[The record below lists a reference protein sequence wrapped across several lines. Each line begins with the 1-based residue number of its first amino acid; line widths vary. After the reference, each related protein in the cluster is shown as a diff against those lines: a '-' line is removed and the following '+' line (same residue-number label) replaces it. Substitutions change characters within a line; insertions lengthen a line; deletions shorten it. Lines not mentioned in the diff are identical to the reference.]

1 MSQLNQVK
9 RDNSPDQV
17 YYDVTITN
25 FQSQNTLP
33 PVFYYNEARTI
44 PFINCPEDY
53 YLSIIRFTVDTG
65 TLPVWIP
72 SIVPFSTNP
81 NETIYNIT
89 LTYDDGTTNFTSG
102 AIPLIFIPQDRTTGN
117 TPAPP
122 STTSNGLQ
130 INDTGYYNVYSYQY
144 IAYLITETFKTAL
157 ASLVNQVVTLGGST
171 MPVYKIYTQNQPNPP
186 AVNSITTL
194 DSTDLPPLFQW
205 DTSSDTGSIF
215 TIPQYDLN
223 PDVNSPT
230 GFSGNNPIKI
240 FFNAPMFYLFQSF
253 PATIFGYSAVG
264 GNENFQIDVINQ
276 GGLNTQ
282 LITPPQ
288 YDVVNSAWQYSGT
301 PLPPLSIP
309 YISTYQET
317 STIGSLSPI
326 TAIVF
331 TSNTMPITPNQVSTP
346 LVLFNNQQI
355 GFQGNNADIA
365 NIITDL
371 VSSTGA
377 YRPSLV
383 YEPQAQYRL
392 VTLNGNRPL
401 FNLDLQVFYRLRNG
415 SLVPFRLASG
425 GSVTIKIAFLK
436 KDSVGATTAKDP
448 LAHYSPAFSGNGATK
463 GGRRMC

>member
-53 YLSIIRFTVDTG
+53 YLSIIRFSVDTG

-72 SIVPFSTNP
+72 SIVPFSVDP
-81 NETIYNIT
+81 NTTIYNIT
-89 LTYDDGTTNFTSG
+89 LTYSVGANDYTSG
-102 AIPLIFIPQDRTTGN
+102 AIPMTFIPQDRTTGI
-117 TPAPP
+117 TPSPP

-130 INDTGYYNVYSYQY
+130 INDTGYYNVYSFQY
-144 IAYLITETFKTAL
+144 ISYLVTETFKTAL
-157 ASLVNQVVTLGGST
+157 TALVTAVLAGGDV
-171 MPVYKIYTQNQPNPP
+171 MPTYDIYTNG
-186 AVNSITTL
+186 AIFTL
-194 DSTDLPPLFQW
+194 PSDDLPPLFQW

-223 PDVNSPT
+223 PTVNP
-230 GFSGNNPIKI
+230 GLSGNNPIKLY
-240 FFNAPMFYLFQSF
+240 FNAPMFYLFQSF

-264 GNENFQIDVINQ
+264 GNENFQIEVVNQ

-288 YDVVNSAWQYSGT
+288 YDVEGT
-301 PLPPLSIP
+301 GLPEPLSIP

-317 STIGSLSPI
+317 STISNISPI
-326 TAIVF
+326 TSIVF

-365 NIITDL
+365 NIVTDL
-371 VSSTGA
+371 VSNTGA
-377 YRPSLV
+377 YRPALV

-401 FNLDLQVFYRLRNG
+401 FNLDLQIFYRLRNG

-425 GSVTIKIAFLK
+425 GTVTIKLAFLK
-436 KDSVGATTAKDP
+436 KDGVGQSEQSQP
-448 LAHYSPAFSGNGATK
+448 LAHMSPSFSGNGGVK
-463 GGRRMC
+463 GGSRRMC

>member
-44 PFINCPEDY
+44 PFVTCPEDY
-53 YLSIIRFTVDTG
+53 YLSIVRFTVDTG

-72 SIVPFSTNP
+72 SIVPFSANP
-81 NETIYNIT
+81 NQTIYNIT
-89 LTYDDGTTNFTSG
+89 LTYEVGGTTYTSG
-102 AIPLIFIPQDRTTGN
+102 ATPIIFIPQDRSV
-117 TPAPP
+117 PVPSAP

-157 ASLVNQVVTLGGST
+157 ASLVTAVTAGGDT
-171 MPVYKIYTQNQPNPP
+171 MPTYDIYTGNQPDPP
-186 AVNSITTL
+186 TTAGVTTL
-194 DSTDLPPLFQW
+194 PSDDLPPLFQW

-223 PDVNSPT
+223 PAVNP
-230 GFSGNNPIKI
+230 GLSGNQPIKI
-240 FFNAPMFYLFQSF
+240 YFNAPMFYLFQSF

-264 GNENFQIDVINQ
+264 GNENFQIDVVNQ

-288 YDVVNSAWQYSGT
+288 YDVVNPAWVYSGT

-317 STIGSLSPI
+317 STIGALSPI

-371 VSSTGA
+371 VSSSGA

-401 FNLDLQVFYRLRNG
+401 FNLDLQIFYRLRNG

-425 GSVTIKIAFLK
+425 GSVTIKLAFLK
-436 KDSVGATTAKDP
+436 KDGVGAINPSEP
-448 LAHYSPAFSGNGATK
+448 LAHLAPSFSGNGSVK
-463 GGRRMC
+463 GGRRGF

>member
-25 FQSQNTLP
+25 FQSQDTLP
-33 PVFYYNEARTI
+33 PVFYYNESRTI

-53 YLSIIRFTVDTG
+53 YLSIIRFSVDTG

-72 SIVPFSTNP
+72 SIVPFSANP
-81 NETIYNIT
+81 NTTIYNIT

-102 AIPLIFIPQDRTTGN
+102 AIPMTFIPQDRTTGI
-117 TPAPP
+117 TPSPP

-130 INDTGYYNVYSYQY
+130 NNDTGYYNVYSYQY
-144 IAYLITETFKTAL
+144 IAYLVTETFKTAL
-157 ASLVNQVVTLGGST
+157 ASLVANVIAGGST
-171 MPVYKIYTQNQPNPP
+171 MPTYDIYAPNQNATAPP
-186 AVNSITTL
+186 AVTPVTL
-194 DSTDLPPLFQW
+194 TSDDLPPLFQW

-223 PDVNSPT
+223 PAVNP
-230 GFSGNNPIKI
+230 GLSGNNPIKI
-240 FFNAPMFYLFQSF
+240 YFNAPMFYLFQSF
-253 PATIFGYSAVG
+253 PATIFGYSNVG
-264 GNENFQIDVINQ
+264 GDENFQIEVVNQ

-288 YDVVNSAWQYSGT
+288 YDVVNPAWT
-301 PLPPLSIP
+301 TPPLSIP

-317 STIGSLSPI
+317 STIGALSPI

-346 LVLFNNQQI
+346 LILFNNQQI

-365 NIITDL
+365 NIVTDL

-392 VTLNGNRPL
+392 ITLNGNRPL
-401 FNLDLQVFYRLRNG
+401 FNLDLQIFYRLRNG

-425 GSVTIKIAFLK
+425 GSVTIKLAFLK
-436 KDSVGATTAKDP
+436 KDGGGQSEQSQP
-448 LAHYSPAFSGNGATK
+448 LAHLSPSFSGNGGQK
-463 GGRRMC
+463 GGRRTC

>member
-25 FQSQNTLP
+25 FQSQTTQP

-72 SIVPFSTNP
+72 SIVPFSANP
-81 NETIYNIT
+81 NTTIYNIT
-89 LTYDDGTTNFTSG
+89 LTWDDGVNPEYTSG
-102 AIPLIFIPQDRTTGN
+102 AIPLTFIPQDRTTGN

-157 ASLVNQVVTLGGST
+157 ASLVAQVGAVN
-171 MPVYKIYTQNQPNPP
+171 MPTYPIYTVNQTPTT
-186 AVNSITTL
+186 TTL
-194 DSTDLPPLFQW
+194 QSDDLPPLFQW
-205 DTSSDTGSIF
+205 DTSSDTASIF

-223 PDVNSPT
+223 PAVNP
-230 GFSGNNPIKI
+230 GLSGNNPIKI
-240 FFNAPMFYLFQSF
+240 YFNAPMFYLFQSF
-253 PATIFGYSAVG
+253 PATIFGYSNVG

-282 LITPPQ
+282 LITPPE
-288 YDVVNSAWQYSGT
+288 YDLVGGVYD
-301 PLPPLSIP
+301 PPISIP

-317 STIGSLSPI
+317 STIGALSPV

-401 FNLDLQVFYRLRNG
+401 FNLDLQIFYRLRNG

-436 KDSVGATTAKDP
+436 KDSVGASTAKDP
-448 LAHYSPAFSGNGATK
+448 LAHSSPAFSGNGATK

>member
-25 FQSQNTLP
+25 FQSQDTLP
-33 PVFYYNEARTI
+33 PVFYYNESRTI

-53 YLSIIRFTVDTG
+53 YLSIIRFSVDTG

-72 SIVPFSTNP
+72 SIVPFSANP
-81 NETIYNIT
+81 NTTIYNIT

-102 AIPLIFIPQDRTTGN
+102 AIPMTFIPQDRTTGI
-117 TPAPP
+117 TPSPP

-130 INDTGYYNVYSYQY
+130 NNDTGYYNVYSYQY
-144 IAYLITETFKTAL
+144 IAYLVTETFKTAL
-157 ASLVNQVVTLGGST
+157 ASLVANVIAGGST
-171 MPVYKIYTQNQPNPP
+171 MPTYDIYAPNQNATAPP
-186 AVNSITTL
+186 AVTPVTL
-194 DSTDLPPLFQW
+194 TSDNLPPLFQW

-215 TIPQYDLN
+215 AIPQYDLN
-223 PDVNSPT
+223 PAVNP
-230 GFSGNNPIKI
+230 GLSGNNPIKI
-240 FFNAPMFYLFQSF
+240 YFNAPMFYLFQSF
-253 PATIFGYSAVG
+253 PATIFGYSNVG
-264 GNENFQIDVINQ
+264 GDENFQIEVVNQ

-282 LITPPQ
+282 LITPPE
-288 YDVVNSAWQYSGT
+288 YDVVNPAWT
-301 PLPPLSIP
+301 TPPLSIP

-317 STIGSLSPI
+317 STIGALSPI

-346 LVLFNNQQI
+346 LILFNNQQI

-365 NIITDL
+365 NIVTDL

-392 VTLNGNRPL
+392 ITLNGNRPL
-401 FNLDLQVFYRLRNG
+401 FNLDLQIFYRLRNG

-425 GSVTIKIAFLK
+425 GSVTIKLAFLK
-436 KDSVGATTAKDP
+436 KDGGGQTEQSQP
-448 LAHYSPAFSGNGATK
+448 LAHMSPSFSGNGGQK

>member
-25 FQSQNTLP
+25 FQSQDTLP
-33 PVFYYNEARTI
+33 PVFYYNESRTI

-53 YLSIIRFTVDTG
+53 YLSIIRFSVDTG

-72 SIVPFSTNP
+72 SIVPFSANP
-81 NETIYNIT
+81 NTTIYNIT
-89 LTYDDGTTNFTSG
+89 LTYDDGTTEYTSG
-102 AIPLIFIPQDRTTGN
+102 ATPMTFIPQDRTTGI
-117 TPAPP
+117 TPSPP

-144 IAYLITETFKTAL
+144 IAYLVTETFKTAL
-157 ASLVNQVVTLGGST
+157 ASLVANVIAGGST
-171 MPVYKIYTQNQPNPP
+171 MPTYDIYAPNQNATAPP
-186 AVNSITTL
+186 SVTPVTL
-194 DSTDLPPLFQW
+194 SSDDLPPLFQW

-215 TIPQYDLN
+215 AIPQYDLN
-223 PDVNSPT
+223 PDVNP
-230 GFSGNNPIKI
+230 GLSGNNPIKI
-240 FFNAPMFYLFQSF
+240 YFNAPMFYLFQSF
-253 PATIFGYSAVG
+253 PATIFGYSNVG
-264 GNENFQIDVINQ
+264 GDENFQIEVVNQ

-288 YDVVNSAWQYSGT
+288 YDVVNPAWT
-301 PLPPLSIP
+301 TPPLSIP

-317 STIGSLSPI
+317 STIGALSPI

-346 LVLFNNQQI
+346 LILFNNQQI

-365 NIITDL
+365 NIVTDL

-392 VTLNGNRPL
+392 ITLNGNRPL
-401 FNLDLQVFYRLRNG
+401 FNLDLQIFYRLRNG
-415 SLVPFRLASG
+415 QLVPFRLASG
-425 GSVTIKIAFLK
+425 GSVTIKLAFLK
-436 KDSVGATTAKDP
+436 KDGGGQSEQSQP
-448 LAHYSPAFSGNGATK
+448 LAHLSPSFSGNGGQK

>member
-9 RDNSPDQV
+9 RDYSPDQV

-25 FQSQNTLP
+25 FQSQDTLP

-53 YLSIIRFTVDTG
+53 YLSIIRFSVDTG

-72 SIVPFSTNP
+72 SIVPFSANP
-81 NETIYNIT
+81 NTTIYNIT
-89 LTYDDGTTNFTSG
+89 LTWDDGITNFTSG
-102 AIPLIFIPQDRTTGN
+102 AIPMTFIPQDRTTGI
-117 TPAPP
+117 TPSPP

-130 INDTGYYNVYSYQY
+130 NNDTGYYNVYSYQY
-144 IAYLITETFKTAL
+144 IAYLVTETFKTAL
-157 ASLVNQVVTLGGST
+157 ASLVANVIAGGST
-171 MPVYKIYTQNQPNPP
+171 MPTYDIYAPNQNATAPP
-186 AVNSITTL
+186 AVTPVTL
-194 DSTDLPPLFQW
+194 ASDDLPPLFQW

-223 PDVNSPT
+223 PAVNP
-230 GFSGNNPIKI
+230 GLSGNNPIKI
-240 FFNAPMFYLFQSF
+240 YFNAPMFYLFQSF
-253 PATIFGYSAVG
+253 PATIFGYSNVG
-264 GNENFQIDVINQ
+264 GDENFQIEVVNQ

-282 LITPPQ
+282 LITPPE
-288 YDVVNSAWQYSGT
+288 YDVVNPAWT
-301 PLPPLSIP
+301 TPPLSIP

-317 STIGSLSPI
+317 STIGALSPI

-346 LVLFNNQQI
+346 LILFNNQQI

-365 NIITDL
+365 NIVTDL

-392 VTLNGNRPL
+392 ITLNGNRPL
-401 FNLDLQVFYRLRNG
+401 FNLDLQIFYRLRNG
-415 SLVPFRLASG
+415 QLVPFRLASG
-425 GSVTIKIAFLK
+425 GSVTIKLAFLK
-436 KDSVGATTAKDP
+436 KDGGGQTEQSQP
-448 LAHYSPAFSGNGATK
+448 LAHMSPSFSGNGGQK

>member
-1 MSQLNQVK
+1 VTAGGDAMPL
-9 RDNSPDQV
+9 
-17 YYDVTITN
+17 YD
-25 FQSQNTLP
+25 
-33 PVFYYNEARTI
+33 
-44 PFINCPEDY
+44 
-53 YLSIIRFTVDTG
+53 
-65 TLPVWIP
+65 
-72 SIVPFSTNP
+72 
-81 NETIYNIT
+81 IY
-89 LTYDDGTTNFTSG
+89 
-102 AIPLIFIPQDRTTGN
+102 TGN
-117 TPAPP
+117 QTPT
-122 STTSNGLQ
+122 TTS
-130 INDTGYYNVYSYQY
+130 
-144 IAYLITETFKTAL
+144 
-157 ASLVNQVVTLGGST
+157 
-171 MPVYKIYTQNQPNPP
+171 
-186 AVNSITTL
+186 L

-223 PDVNSPT
+223 PAVNSPT

-240 FFNAPMFYLFQSF
+240 YFNAPMFYLFQSF
-253 PATIFGYSAVG
+253 PATIFGYSALG

-288 YDVVNSAWQYSGT
+288 YDLVGGQD
-301 PLPPLSIP
+301 PPLSIP

-317 STIGSLSPI
+317 STIGALSPI

-365 NIITDL
+365 NIVTDL
-371 VSSTGA
+371 VSSSGA

-401 FNLDLQVFYRLRNG
+401 FNLDLQIFYRLRNG

-425 GSVTIKIAFLK
+425 GTVTIKLAFLK
-436 KDSVGATTAKDP
+436 KDSVGASTAKDP
-448 LAHYSPAFSGNGATK
+448 MAHTAPSFSGDGASK
-463 GGRRMC
+463 GGRRMY

>member
-25 FQSQNTLP
+25 FQSQDTLP
-33 PVFYYNEARTI
+33 PVFYYNESRTI

-53 YLSIIRFTVDTG
+53 YLSIIRFSVDTG

-72 SIVPFSTNP
+72 SIVPFSANP
-81 NETIYNIT
+81 NTTIYNIT
-89 LTYDDGTTNFTSG
+89 LTYDDGTTEYTSG
-102 AIPLIFIPQDRTTGN
+102 AIPMTFIPQDRTTGI
-117 TPAPP
+117 TPSPP

-144 IAYLITETFKTAL
+144 IAYLVTETFKTAL
-157 ASLVNQVVTLGGST
+157 ASLVANVIAGGST
-171 MPVYKIYTQNQPNPP
+171 MPTYDIYAPNQNATAPP
-186 AVNSITTL
+186 SVTPVTL
-194 DSTDLPPLFQW
+194 SSDDLPPLFQW

-215 TIPQYDLN
+215 AIPQYDLN
-223 PDVNSPT
+223 PDVNP
-230 GFSGNNPIKI
+230 GLSGNNPIKI
-240 FFNAPMFYLFQSF
+240 YFNAPMFYLFQSF
-253 PATIFGYSAVG
+253 PATIFGYSNVG
-264 GNENFQIDVINQ
+264 GDENFQIEVVNQ

-288 YDVVNSAWQYSGT
+288 YDVVNPAWT
-301 PLPPLSIP
+301 TPPLSIP

-317 STIGSLSPI
+317 STIGALSPI

-346 LVLFNNQQI
+346 LILFNNQQI
-355 GFQGNNADIA
+355 GFQVNNADIA
-365 NIITDL
+365 NIVTDL

-392 VTLNGNRPL
+392 ITLNGNRPL
-401 FNLDLQVFYRLRNG
+401 FNLDLQIFYRLRNG
-415 SLVPFRLASG
+415 QLVPFRLASG
-425 GSVTIKIAFLK
+425 GSVTIKLAFLK
-436 KDSVGATTAKDP
+436 KDGGGQSEQSQP
-448 LAHYSPAFSGNGATK
+448 LAHLSPSFSGNGGQK

>member
-44 PFINCPEDY
+44 PFVTCPEDY
-53 YLSIIRFTVDTG
+53 YLSIVRFSVDTG

-72 SIVPFSTNP
+72 SIVPFSTDP

-89 LTYDDGTTNFTSG
+89 LTYELGGTTYTSG
-102 AIPLIFIPQDRTTGN
+102 ATPLMFVPQDRSVSV
-117 TPAPP
+117 PSPP
-122 STTSNGLQ
+122 SATSNGLQ

-157 ASLVNQVVTLGGST
+157 ASLVAQVGAVN
-171 MPVYKIYTQNQPNPP
+171 MPTYDIYTGNQTPTT
-186 AVNSITTL
+186 TTL
-194 DSTDLPPLFQW
+194 QSNDLPPLFQW

-223 PDVNSPT
+223 PAVNP
-230 GFSGNNPIKI
+230 GLSGNEPIKI
-240 FFNAPMFYLFQSF
+240 YFNAPMFYLFQSF
-253 PATIFGYSAVG
+253 PATIFGYSALG

-276 GGLNTQ
+276 GGLNTS

-288 YDVVNSAWQYSGT
+288 YDLIGGQD
-301 PLPPLSIP
+301 PPISIP

-317 STIGSLSPI
+317 STIGALSPI

-346 LVLFNNQQI
+346 LVLSNNQQI

-371 VSSTGA
+371 VSNSGA

-401 FNLDLQVFYRLRNG
+401 FNLDLQIFYRLRNG
-415 SLVPFRLASG
+415 QLVPFRLASG
-425 GSVTIKIAFLK
+425 GTVTIKLAFLK
-436 KDSVGATTAKDP
+436 KDSVGASTAKDP
-448 LAHYSPAFSGNGATK
+448 MAHTSPAFSGNGASK
-463 GGRRMC
+463 GGRRMY

>member
-25 FQSQNTLP
+25 FQSQDTLP

-53 YLSIIRFTVDTG
+53 YLSIVRFSVDTG

-72 SIVPFSTNP
+72 SIVPFSANRDL
-81 NETIYNIT
+81 TIYNIT
-89 LTYDDGTTNFTSG
+89 LTYSVGGNDYTSG
-102 AIPLIFIPQDRTTGN
+102 ATPMIFIPQDRTSGIL
-117 TPAPP
+117 PAPP

-130 INDTGYYNVYSYQY
+130 NNDTGYYNVYSYQY

-157 ASLVNQVVTLGGST
+157 TALVADVTGGGDVMPSYTIYTNGATFTLGS
-171 MPVYKIYTQNQPNPP
+171 
-186 AVNSITTL
+186 S
-194 DSTDLPPLFQW
+194 DLPPLFQW
-205 DTSSDTGSIF
+205 DTSSDTGTIF

-223 PDVNSPT
+223 PDVNSTT
-230 GFSGNNPIKI
+230 GLSGNNPIKI
-240 FFNAPMFYLFQSF
+240 YFNAPMFYLFQSF
-253 PATIFGYSAVG
+253 PATIFGYSNVG
-264 GNENFQIDVINQ
+264 GDENFQIEVVNQ

-288 YDVVNSAWQYSGT
+288 YDVEGT
-301 PLPPLSIP
+301 GLTEPKSIP

-317 STIGSLSPI
+317 STIGNLSPI
-326 TAIVF
+326 VAIVF

-365 NIITDL
+365 NIVTDL

-392 VTLNGNRPL
+392 ITLNGNRPL
-401 FNLDLQVFYRLRNG
+401 FNLDLQIFYRLRNG

-425 GSVTIKIAFLK
+425 GSVTIKLAFLK
-436 KDSVGATTAKDP
+436 KDGGSQTEP
-448 LAHYSPAFSGNGATK
+448 YQPMAHMSPSFSGNGGVK
-463 GGRRMC
+463 GGRGRR

>member
-25 FQSQNTLP
+25 FQSQDTLP
-33 PVFYYNEARTI
+33 PVFYYNESRTI

-53 YLSIIRFTVDTG
+53 YLSIIRFSVDTG

-72 SIVPFSTNP
+72 SIVPFSANP
-81 NETIYNIT
+81 NTTIYNIT
-89 LTYDDGTTNFTSG
+89 LTYDDGTTNYTSG
-102 AIPLIFIPQDRTTGN
+102 AIPMTFIPQDRTTGI
-117 TPAPP
+117 TPSPP

-130 INDTGYYNVYSYQY
+130 NNDTGYYNVYSYQY
-144 IAYLITETFKTAL
+144 IAYLVTETFKTAL
-157 ASLVNQVVTLGGST
+157 ASLVANVTAGGST
-171 MPVYKIYTQNQPNPP
+171 MPTYDIYAPNQNATAPP
-186 AVNSITTL
+186 AVTPVTL
-194 DSTDLPPLFQW
+194 TSDNLPPLFQW

-215 TIPQYDLN
+215 AIPQYDLN
-223 PDVNSPT
+223 PAVNP
-230 GFSGNNPIKI
+230 GLSGNNPIKI
-240 FFNAPMFYLFQSF
+240 YFNAPMFYLFQSF
-253 PATIFGYSAVG
+253 PATIFGYSNVG
-264 GNENFQIDVINQ
+264 GDENFQIEVVNQ

-282 LITPPQ
+282 LITPPE
-288 YDVVNSAWQYSGT
+288 YDVVNPAWT
-301 PLPPLSIP
+301 TPPLSIP

-317 STIGSLSPI
+317 STIGALSPI

-346 LVLFNNQQI
+346 LILFNNQQI

-365 NIITDL
+365 NIVTDL

-392 VTLNGNRPL
+392 ITLNGNRPL
-401 FNLDLQVFYRLRNG
+401 FNLDLQIFYRLRNG

-425 GSVTIKIAFLK
+425 GSVTIKLAFLK
-436 KDSVGATTAKDP
+436 KDGGGQTEQSQP
-448 LAHYSPAFSGNGATK
+448 LAHLSPSFSGNGGQK

>member
-1 MSQLNQVK
+1 
-9 RDNSPDQV
+9 
-17 YYDVTITN
+17 
-25 FQSQNTLP
+25 
-33 PVFYYNEARTI
+33 VFYYNESRTI

-53 YLSIIRFTVDTG
+53 YLSIIRFSVDTG

-72 SIVPFSTNP
+72 SIVPFSANP
-81 NETIYNIT
+81 NTTIYNIT

-102 AIPLIFIPQDRTTGN
+102 AIPMTFIPQDRTTGI
-117 TPAPP
+117 TPSPP

-130 INDTGYYNVYSYQY
+130 NNDTGYYNVYSYQY
-144 IAYLITETFKTAL
+144 IAYLVSETFKTAL
-157 ASLVNQVVTLGGST
+157 ASLVANVIAGGST
-171 MPVYKIYTQNQPNPP
+171 MPTYDIYAPNQNATAPP
-186 AVNSITTL
+186 AVTPVTL
-194 DSTDLPPLFQW
+194 TSDDLPPLFQW

-223 PDVNSPT
+223 PAVNP
-230 GFSGNNPIKI
+230 GLSGNNPIKI
-240 FFNAPMFYLFQSF
+240 YFNAPMFYLFQSF
-253 PATIFGYSAVG
+253 PATIFGYSNVG
-264 GNENFQIDVINQ
+264 GDENFQIEVVNQ

-288 YDVVNSAWQYSGT
+288 YDIVNPAWT
-301 PLPPLSIP
+301 TPPLSIP

-317 STIGSLSPI
+317 STIGALSPI

-346 LVLFNNQQI
+346 LILFNNQQI

-365 NIITDL
+365 NIVTDL

-392 VTLNGNRPL
+392 ITLNGNRPL
-401 FNLDLQVFYRLRNG
+401 FNLDLQIFYRLRNG

-425 GSVTIKIAFLK
+425 GSVTIKLAFLK
-436 KDSVGATTAKDP
+436 KDGGGQTEQSQP
-448 LAHYSPAFSGNGATK
+448 LAHLSPSFSGNGGQK

>member
-44 PFINCPEDY
+44 PFVNCPEDY

-72 SIVPFSTNP
+72 SIVPFSANP

-89 LTYDDGTTNFTSG
+89 LTYSDATGDYTSG
-102 AIPLIFIPQDRTTGN
+102 ATPLIFIPQDRSV
-117 TPAPP
+117 PVPSAP

-157 ASLVNQVVTLGGST
+157 ASLVNQVVTIGGST
-171 MPVYKIYTQNQPNPP
+171 MPTYDIYAPNQSAPPAPP
-186 AVNSITTL
+186 AVNPVTL
-194 DSTDLPPLFQW
+194 TSDDLPPLFQW

-223 PDVNSPT
+223 PAVNPT
-230 GFSGNNPIKI
+230 LSGNEPIKI
-240 FFNAPMFYLFQSF
+240 YFNAPMFYLFQSF

-288 YDVVNSAWQYSGT
+288 YDTVNTAWIT
-301 PLPPLSIP
+301 PPLSIP

-317 STIGSLSPI
+317 STIGALSPI

-371 VSSTGA
+371 VSSSGA

-401 FNLDLQVFYRLRNG
+401 FNLDLQIFYRLRNG

-425 GSVTIKIAFLK
+425 GSVTIKLAFLK
-436 KDSVGATTAKDP
+436 KDSVGASIAKDP
-448 LAHYSPAFSGNGATK
+448 MAHNSPAFSGNGASK
-463 GGRRMC
+463 GGRRMY

>member
-17 YYDVTITN
+17 YYDATITN
-25 FQSQNTLP
+25 FQSQDTLP
-33 PVFYYNEARTI
+33 PVFYYNESRTI

-53 YLSIIRFTVDTG
+53 YLSIIRFSVDTG

-72 SIVPFSTNP
+72 SIVPFSANP
-81 NETIYNIT
+81 NTTIYNIT
-89 LTYDDGTTNFTSG
+89 LTYDDGTTEYTSG
-102 AIPLIFIPQDRTTGN
+102 ATPMTFIPQDRTTGI
-117 TPAPP
+117 TPSPP

-144 IAYLITETFKTAL
+144 IAYLVTETFKTAL
-157 ASLVNQVVTLGGST
+157 ASLVANVIAGGST
-171 MPVYKIYTQNQPNPP
+171 MPTYDIYAPNQNATAPP
-186 AVNSITTL
+186 SVTPVTL
-194 DSTDLPPLFQW
+194 SSDDLPPLFQW

-215 TIPQYDLN
+215 AIPQYDLN
-223 PDVNSPT
+223 PDVNP
-230 GFSGNNPIKI
+230 GLSGNNPIKI
-240 FFNAPMFYLFQSF
+240 YFNAPMFYLFQSF
-253 PATIFGYSAVG
+253 PATIFGYSNVG
-264 GNENFQIDVINQ
+264 GDENFQIEVVNQ

-288 YDVVNSAWQYSGT
+288 YDVVNPAWT
-301 PLPPLSIP
+301 TPPLSIP

-317 STIGSLSPI
+317 STIGALSPI

-346 LVLFNNQQI
+346 LILFNNQQI

-365 NIITDL
+365 NIVTDL

-392 VTLNGNRPL
+392 ITLNGNRPL
-401 FNLDLQVFYRLRNG
+401 FNLDLQIFYRLRNG
-415 SLVPFRLASG
+415 QLVPFRLASG
-425 GSVTIKIAFLK
+425 GSVTIKLAFLK
-436 KDSVGATTAKDP
+436 KDGGGQSEQSQP
-448 LAHYSPAFSGNGATK
+448 LAHLSPSFSGNGGQK

>member
-53 YLSIIRFTVDTG
+53 YLSIIRFSVDTG

-72 SIVPFSTNP
+72 SIVPFSTDP

-89 LTYDDGTTNFTSG
+89 LTYNGYTSG
-102 AIPLIFIPQDRTTGN
+102 ATPLIFVPQDRTTGA
-117 TPAPP
+117 PSPP

-157 ASLVNQVVTLGGST
+157 QNLVTAVTGDGST
-171 MPVYKIYTQNQPNPP
+171 MPTYDIFTGNQTPTT
-186 AVNSITTL
+186 TTL
-194 DSTDLPPLFQW
+194 ASTNLPPLFQW

-223 PDVNSPT
+223 PAVNP
-230 GFSGNNPIKI
+230 GLSGNNPIKI
-240 FFNAPMFYLFQSF
+240 YFNAPMFYLFQSF

-264 GNENFQIDVINQ
+264 GNENFQIDVVNQ

-288 YDVVNSAWQYSGT
+288 YDTVNPAWT
-301 PLPPLSIP
+301 NDPLSIP

-317 STIGSLSPI
+317 STIGALSPI

-365 NIITDL
+365 NIVTDL
-371 VSSTGA
+371 VSNTGA

-401 FNLDLQVFYRLRNG
+401 FNLDLQIFYRLRNG
-415 SLVPFRLASG
+415 QLVPFRLASG
-425 GSVTIKIAFLK
+425 GTVTIKLAFLK

-448 LAHYSPAFSGNGATK
+448 MAHNSPAFSGNGATK
-463 GGRRMC
+463 GGRGMC

>member
-25 FQSQNTLP
+25 FQSQDTLP
-33 PVFYYNEARTI
+33 PVFYYNESRTI

-53 YLSIIRFTVDTG
+53 YLSIIRFSVDTG

-72 SIVPFSTNP
+72 SIVPFSANP
-81 NETIYNIT
+81 NTTIYNIT

-102 AIPLIFIPQDRTTGN
+102 AIPMTFIPQDRTTGN
-117 TPAPP
+117 TPSPP

-130 INDTGYYNVYSYQY
+130 NNDTGYYNVYSYQY
-144 IAYLITETFKTAL
+144 IAYLVTETFKTAL
-157 ASLVNQVVTLGGST
+157 ASLVANVIAGGST
-171 MPVYKIYTQNQPNPP
+171 MPTYDIYAPNQNATAPP
-186 AVNSITTL
+186 AVTPVILTSDN
-194 DSTDLPPLFQW
+194 LPPLFQW

-223 PDVNSPT
+223 PAVNP
-230 GFSGNNPIKI
+230 GLSGNNPIKI
-240 FFNAPMFYLFQSF
+240 YFNAPMFYLFQSF
-253 PATIFGYSAVG
+253 PATIFGYSNVG
-264 GNENFQIDVINQ
+264 GDENFQIEVVNQ

-288 YDVVNSAWQYSGT
+288 YDIVNPAWT
-301 PLPPLSIP
+301 TPPLSIP

-317 STIGSLSPI
+317 STIGALSPI

-377 YRPSLV
+377 YRPSLI

-401 FNLDLQVFYRLRNG
+401 FNLDLQIFYRLRNG

-425 GSVTIKIAFLK
+425 GSVTIKLAFLK
-436 KDSVGATTAKDP
+436 KDGASQSEQSQP
-448 LAHYSPAFSGNGATK
+448 IAHMSPSFSGNGGVK
-463 GGRRMC
+463 GGRRMM